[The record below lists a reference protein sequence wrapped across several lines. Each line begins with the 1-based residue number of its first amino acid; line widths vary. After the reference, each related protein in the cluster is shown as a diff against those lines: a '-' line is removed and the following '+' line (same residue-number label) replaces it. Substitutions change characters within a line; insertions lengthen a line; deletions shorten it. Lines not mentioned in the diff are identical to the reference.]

1 MTMTMNSGILF
12 LTRSANVC
20 KSYKRRGNDEYYVK
34 CVYRTMTGIEKEEQ
48 FNDYTQRETVSGH

>member
-1 MTMTMNSGILF
+1 MNSGILF